1 MIKITVKV
9 EGMMC
14 GMCEAHVNDA
24 VRRALPVKKVT
35 SNHRRGETVI
45 LSQADIGDDRIAAA
59 IKESGYDF
67 KGVTREAVKANGFLG
82 LLRK

>member
-9 EGMMC
+9 DGMMC

-24 VRRALPVKKVT
+24 VRRALSVKKVT
-35 SNHRRGETVI
+35 SNHRRGETII
-45 LSQADIGDDRIAAA
+45 LSEHDIADERIAAA

-67 KGVTREAVKANGFLG
+67 RGLTREEAKAGGLLG
-82 LLRK
+82 LFRK